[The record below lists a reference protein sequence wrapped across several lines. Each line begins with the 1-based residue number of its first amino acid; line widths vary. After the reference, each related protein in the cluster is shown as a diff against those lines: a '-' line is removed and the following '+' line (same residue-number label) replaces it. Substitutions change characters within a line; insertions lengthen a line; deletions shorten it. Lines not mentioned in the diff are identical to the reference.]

1 MRERMKVNLTFN
13 FLHFAGVCY
22 TTRGGGNPSVS
33 RAGEGYGLTVIT
45 VHEDA
50 NPYDASVARSSS
62 NGLGCVNPFDMRNQA
77 TFR

>member
-1 MRERMKVNLTFN
+1 MSFMEDSLK
-13 FLHFAGVCY
+13 AGVCY

-50 NPYDASVARSSS
+50 NPYDGSVARYKAHRKDTINTTESS
-62 NGLGCVNPFDMRNQA
+62 NFVQKLLTRVALQ
-77 TFR
+77 